1 MRSELTKVSEEV
13 AKDIRPKEA
22 RKHLEELEVRLT
34 TTLDDLAKKNAA
46 IQADVES
53 SLLVS
58 EKKAK
63 GLDDVY
69 REANTENELLYD
81 KFNSELIRVLDAVK
95 TGAGL
100 QEMKNKLKEA
110 QDEASRLRK
119 ENQRLKRE
127 NLGLRSQ
134 LR

>member
-1 MRSELTKVSEEV
+1 M
-13 AKDIRPKEA
+13 
-22 RKHLEELEVRLT
+22 
-34 TTLDDLAKKNAA
+34 
-46 IQADVES
+46 
-53 SLLVS
+53 VS

-69 REANTENELLYD
+69 REANAENELMYE
-81 KFNSELIRVLDAVK
+81 KFNSELMRVLDAVK
-95 TGAGL
+95 LGAGL
-100 QEMKNKLKEA
+100 QEMRNKLREA

-127 NLGLRSQ
+127 NLGLKSQ